1 MGAGKEGSGGRTA
14 IFTAAAAAAS
24 LLPALKG
31 EGVDPVSRK
40 TVCAITFWACS
51 GWAGGRRAED
61 LESASG
67 RHPGKVAMIVCQVTL
82 RH

>member
-14 IFTAAAAAAS
+14 IFTAAAAAS

-40 TVCAITFWACS
+40 TVCAITFWAYS
-51 GWAGGRRAED
+51 GWV
-61 LESASG
+61 
-67 RHPGKVAMIVCQVTL
+67 VATPRV
-82 RH
+82 